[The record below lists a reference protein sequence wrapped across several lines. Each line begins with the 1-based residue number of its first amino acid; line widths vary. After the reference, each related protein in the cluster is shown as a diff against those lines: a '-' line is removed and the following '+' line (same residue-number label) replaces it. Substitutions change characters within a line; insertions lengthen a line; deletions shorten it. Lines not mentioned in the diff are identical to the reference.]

1 MQLQE
6 VTNRCVDD
14 QMQLQEVSHNLQ
26 ETKCNCRK
34 SPATCGKPN
43 AVFHVL
49 FGNRNGKLVFLLLD
63 VYRFAFPETQF
74 IKPFPSKPDFRDG
87 DEVMAALLV
96 TSVDF
101 NFSGIHHGAVFCC
114 LPAVKAE
121 APIISELPACTS
133 QGNI

>member
-1 MQLQE
+1 
-6 VTNRCVDD
+6 
-14 QMQLQEVSHNLQ
+14 
-26 ETKCNCRK
+26 
-34 SPATCGKPN
+34 
-43 AVFHVL
+43 
-49 FGNRNGKLVFLLLD
+49 
-63 VYRFAFPETQF
+63 
-74 IKPFPSKPDFRDG
+74 
-87 DEVMAALLV
+87 MAALLV